1 MRTSQNP
8 YSVYDLLG
16 YLIPGLLSILGT
28 SLIFDND
35 FSTGHLTVGFW
46 KSINIDAFSLNHIV
60 PLLIIAY
67 LTGHLL
73 SYLSAMTVEKFSI
86 WSIGYPTEYLLNN
99 LKNKQNKKSLFKF
112 EFLKKYFTPDKK
124 PNFFIYVLRSLLL
137 FLLLPLFLPLSIAS
151 LLLNMHITIKKPI
164 DRYLASYSMMKIKIY
179 YKNENFKLKNKQ
191 KKKSFFK
198 FEFLKRYFTPD
209 KKPNFFIY
217 VLRVLLLILLLPM
230 ILPLSIASLLLNM
243 HITIKKPIDKH
254 LASYSMLKIKSYY
267 KKQDFKLKNKFF
279 DEFEWFRPLSHYVTE
294 NYPQHA
300 QKIQNYVALY
310 GFNRNICLM
319 SISFF
324 WILLFKS
331 ILEDQFFRRYSLEV
345 IMAFSTNWKE
355 K

>member
-1 MRTSQNP
+1 MRTTQNP

-28 SLIFDND
+28 SLMFDND
-35 FSTGHLTVGFW
+35 FSKGQLTAGFW

-73 SYLSAMTVEKFSI
+73 SYLSAMTIEKFSI
-86 WSIGYPTEYLLNN
+86 WSIGYPTEYLLHN
-99 LKNKQNKKSLFKF
+99 LKNKQQKKSLFKF
-112 EFLKKYFTPDKK
+112 EFLKKYYTPDKK

-137 FLLLPLFLPLSIAS
+137 ILLLPLFLPLSIAS
-151 LLLNMHITIKKPI
+151 LLLNMHITIKKPM
-164 DRYLASYSMMKIKIY
+164 DSYLASYSMMKIKSY
-179 YKNENFKLKNKQ
+179 YKNENFKLKNK
-191 KKKSFFK
+191 
-198 FEFLKRYFTPD
+198 FLKE
-209 KKPNFFIY
+209 
-217 VLRVLLLILLLPM
+217 
-230 ILPLSIASLLLNM
+230 
-243 HITIKKPIDKH
+243 
-254 LASYSMLKIKSYY
+254 
-267 KKQDFKLKNKFF
+267 F
-279 DEFEWFRPLSHYVTE
+279 DWFRPLSHYVTE

-319 SISFF
+319 TISFF
-324 WILLFKS
+324 WFLLFKS
-331 ILEDQFFRRYSLEV
+331 ILENQFLCYFPIFLVFMFLAVVFYAAFNKFFRRYSLEV